1 MAGKNASF
9 LSVARGSLSEAES
22 QLLLS
27 VELGFLA
34 AKDTARAHCLAT
46 EILKMAAALASKLEK
61 HA

>member
-46 EILKMAAALASKLEK
+46 EIRKMAAALASKLEK